1 MRLHKLKASDKT
13 GTYLV
18 DSPVTENDILQMA
31 KQLASLRL
39 CKGRALTSPKEV
51 FSHLQALLADYEH
64 EVFALLML
72 DSRHRVI
79 AFEELFRGTLD
90 GTSVYPREVVKL
102 ALEHNAAALILVH
115 NHPSGD
121 PEARMADRNL
131 TTKLQDALNL
141 VGVRTLDHNVVGDE
155 GCVSLAE
162 LGYLCRR
169 PYEATATHVRSRA
182 HVCRDLGWLPDDNAA
197 SDFDGALS
205 AAAGCSSTC
214 VLDP

>member
-1 MRLHKLKASDKT
+1 MRLHKLKASDTT

-39 CKGRALTSPKEV
+39 RKGRALTSPKEV

-79 AFEELFRGTLD
+79 TFEEVFRGTLD
-90 GTSVYPREVVKL
+90 SASVYPREVVKI
-102 ALEHNAAALILVH
+102 ALEHNAAAIILVH

-121 PEARMADRNL
+121 PEPSQADRTL
-131 TTKLQDALNL
+131 TTTLKNALNM
-141 VGVRTLDHNVVGDE
+141 VGTRLLDHVVVGYE

-162 LGYLCRR
+162 RGYL
-169 PYEATATHVRSRA
+169 
-182 HVCRDLGWLPDDNAA
+182 
-197 SDFDGALS
+197 
-205 AAAGCSSTC
+205 
-214 VLDP
+214 